1 MLMLTVV
8 EEHEVKILE
17 INEEQ
22 IIRKLESL
30 GASLVFDGDMNSSY
44 YDLVNDNL
52 RKSGKMLR
60 IRKKENKT
68 FVTLKVSKKN
78 DEMKINTEHEVEV
91 SDFET
96 MKIIFQHLELNEF
109 AQDFRKRRSYKL
121 KDSTVEI
128 NKYPD
133 IPTFLEIETE
143 SPEKLKE
150 VVALLGFS
158 MKDTKA
164 WSGKD
169 VLKYYGKT

>member
-1 MLMLTVV
+1 M

-22 IIRKLESL
+22 IIKKLESF

-44 YDLVNDNL
+44 YDLINDDL
-52 RKSGKMLR
+52 RKLGKMLR
-60 IRKKENKT
+60 VRKKENKT
-68 FVTLKVSKKN
+68 FLTLKLPKKSE
-78 DEMKINTEHEVEV
+78 EMKINTEHEVEV

-96 MKIIFQHLELNEF
+96 MRVILQNLRLNEF
-109 AQDFRKRRSYKL
+109 AQDFRKRKSYKL
-121 KDSTVEI
+121 KDATIEI

-150 VVALLGFS
+150 IVSLLGFS
-158 MKDTKA
+158 MKDTKS

-169 VLKYYGKT
+169 VLQYYGKNK